1 MGSADVA
8 RGGLAVG
15 SRGGAE
21 RETDVRENSIA
32 SHHAPSHDVLA
43 VERERERE
51 RGRGKGEV
59 SGDTPQFIF
68 YLHHQGLLI

>member
-15 SRGGAE
+15 IRGGAE

-43 VERERERE
+43 VERERERGRE
-51 RGRGKGEV
+51 GEEKEKSLGTPLSLSSISIIRG
-59 SGDTPQFIF
+59 S
-68 YLHHQGLLI
+68 